1 MENLH
6 DTELGNNLRYQKIQT
21 KGKFDKLDLRIRR
34 CQQEHSQYMQERILV
49 SPMTRHTHLLYTYI
63 KNPTTKQQRKC

>member
-34 CQQEHSQYMQERILV
+34 CQQEHKQSVHAGENTCK
-49 SPMTRHTHLLYTYI
+49 SHDKTYTSIIYI
-63 KNPTTKQQRKC
+63 KDPTTKQQRKC